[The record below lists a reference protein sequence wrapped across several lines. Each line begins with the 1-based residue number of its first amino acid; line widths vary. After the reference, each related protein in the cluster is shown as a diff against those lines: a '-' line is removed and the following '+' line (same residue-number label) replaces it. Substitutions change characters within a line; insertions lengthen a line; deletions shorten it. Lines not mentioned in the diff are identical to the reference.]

1 MFVLLI
7 AVIFLSFYL
16 YFQFRNRFS
25 DPPLPP
31 QFLRTLQNSPAS
43 QRACQSHAECH
54 DRNELC
60 YRGECY
66 PRLRRDEECDPITG
80 EWTLTERNGEKWVA
94 CTCRYPDL
102 VGQNYPGG
110 NCDVDRVCE
119 PIGHLNKTTTP
130 WECECPT
137 DHVST
142 RNPLDGKPFCAKITV
157 SERDFKDP
165 CQDDELDLFN
175 PVDARYLKPSYAAR
189 FPNVRCVKTPCTFD
203 ALTNKPLTHVLYI
216 RNLGCVCDP
225 RRGNVGVHI
234 ENHPDYIDALGYNA
248 CVNIFERGEPSHDWS
263 DVTLYTYYYLFDKKP
278 MSFISFSNLTPDA
291 VARPFRDAMLSD
303 KSLQIEEFWP
313 YDYTQHILNNRDR
326 YVVRI
331 PIPTSCDYPHVRVFQ
346 NPDNCREKYNADY
359 QLEKCKDLFEKFRNK
374 PMKVFF
380 HYPICRVEPGD
391 LESTDVYDRKI
402 VSNPLHITSNDLIPE
417 HLKQNLS
424 NGIQLKPY
432 DSRRWSVEFAPT
444 HSDYLETAEETV
456 IPNYDILFRNI

>member
-7 AVIFLSFYL
+7 ALIFLCFYL

-25 DPPLPP
+25 DPP
-31 QFLRTLQNSPAS
+31 QFLRTLQNSPTS
-43 QRACQSHAECH
+43 HRACQSNAECH
-54 DRNELC
+54 DRTELC
-60 YRGECY
+60 YRGECH
-66 PRLRRDEECDPITG
+66 PRRGDECDPTTG
-80 EWTLTERNGEKWVA
+80 EWTLTERNGQKWVV

-137 DHVST
+137 DYVST
-142 RNPLDGKPFCAKITV
+142 RNPLDGKPFCAKMTV
-157 SERDFKDP
+157 AERDFKDP
-165 CQDDELDLFN
+165 CRDDELDLFN
-175 PVDARYLKPSYAAR
+175 PVDARYLKSSYTAR
-189 FPNVRCVKTPCTFD
+189 FPNIRCVKTPCTFD
-203 ALTNKPLTHVLYI
+203 ALTNKALTHVLYI

-291 VARPFRDAMLSD
+291 VARPFRDAMLND

-374 PMKVFF
+374 LMTVFF

-456 IPNYDILFRNI
+456 IPNYDLLFRNM